1 MEKPHSAPIMTPTT
15 ILMAVQTNEMMME
28 FLAPAQTASKTSL
41 PTWSVPK
48 MCSALGFRN
57 FISAL
62 LMFGVLMGL

>member
-1 MEKPHSAPIMTPTT
+1 MITPTT
-15 ILMAVQTNEMMME
+15 ILMAVQTNEIMIE
-28 FLAPAQTASKTSL
+28 FLAPAQTASNTSL

-48 MCSALGFRN
+48 MCSLLGFRN

>member
-1 MEKPHSAPIMTPTT
+1 MTPTT